1 MGDTRLRGKSVAAV
15 AKEIADGF
23 AFLNPILLKSF
34 EAEDYK
40 TLHFQLRKVQTE
52 VRAEKFPFH
61 DTAGLRRRNQQLQ
74 RLHGAIII
82 LEHAAREKRF
92 PLA

>member
-1 MGDTRLRGKSVAAV
+1 MGSAQLRGKSVAAI

-23 AFLNPILLKSF
+23 VFLNPIVLKTF

-40 TLHFQLRKVQTE
+40 SLRFHLQKLQKE

-61 DTAGLRRRNQQLQ
+61 DTAGLRQRNQRLQ
-74 RLHGAIII
+74 HLHGALIV
-82 LEHAAREKRF
+82 LEHAAREKRI

>member
-1 MGDTRLRGKSVAAV
+1 MGDARLRGKSVAAV
-15 AKEIADGF
+15 AREIADGF
-23 AFLNPILLKSF
+23 AFLSPILLKSF

-40 TLHFQLRKVQTE
+40 TLHFQLQKVQKE
-52 VRAEKFPFH
+52 VRAQKFPFH
-61 DTAGLRRRNQQLQ
+61 DTTGLRQRNQQLQ
-74 RLHGAIII
+74 RLHNAMIV